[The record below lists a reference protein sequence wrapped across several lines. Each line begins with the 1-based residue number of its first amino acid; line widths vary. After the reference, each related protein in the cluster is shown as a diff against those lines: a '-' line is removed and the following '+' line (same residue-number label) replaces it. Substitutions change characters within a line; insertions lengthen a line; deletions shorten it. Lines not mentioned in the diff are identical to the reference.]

1 MENQQQKKKKKKII
15 LIILCVVLV
24 LVALFAAIFIAI
36 HQKNKVTVDGE
47 EGTVFAMQVKELSGE
62 GEVDS
67 GNYFTGVIEPKA
79 TSKYNIDSSKGTV
92 NKCYVKVGD
101 TVKKDQKLYSY
112 SNPEGDL
119 EVREAELELEM
130 QKSTTSQQQA
140 TINKLTKQIKD
151 ANEEEQDAL
160 KQEKAQA
167 ELELKQA
174 SFGVEKAEAAL
185 KAVQSKNN
193 NNVVYSTV
201 SGVVKQLDQ
210 SQMNKTV
217 ITEETNPAI
226 FMEIVDMSTYY
237 IKGSVDEFRRDELK
251 KDQKVT
257 VINRQDESETWE
269 GKISEVGELPDGASE
284 ENTTSDEMEMEE
296 NPNLTKYP
304 FTVELSAAK
313 GLNIGRHVFIS
324 LDVEGNDAT
333 SDTLSLP
340 SDFLVEKDGK
350 TIVWTAN
357 DGTAKATEVKTGE
370 KNEELMTVEIT
381 EGLTTDDY
389 IIYPDS
395 FVKEGMEVQKDAPT
409 E

>member
-47 EGTVFAMQVKELSGE
+47 EGTVIAMQVKELSGE

-167 ELELKQA
+167 ELELRQA

>member
-47 EGTVFAMQVKELSGE
+47 EGTVIAMQVKELSGE

-193 NNVVYSTV
+193 NDVVYSTV

>member
-15 LIILCVVLV
+15 LTILCVVLV

-47 EGTVFAMQVKELSGE
+47 EGTVIAMQVKELSGE
-62 GEVDS
+62 EEVDS

-174 SFGVEKAEAAL
+174 SFGIEKAEAAL

-284 ENTTSDEMEMEE
+284 ENTTSDEMEE

>member
-47 EGTVFAMQVKELSGE
+47 EGTVIAMQVKELSGE

-395 FVKEGMEVQKDAPT
+395 FVKEGMEVQNDAPT

>member
-1 MENQQQKKKKKKII
+1 MMENQQQKKKKKKII
-15 LIILCVVLV
+15 IIILCVVLV
-24 LVALFAAIFIAI
+24 LVAIFAAILITI
-36 HQKNKVTVDGE
+36 NQKNKVTVDGE
-47 EGTVFAMQVKELSGE
+47 EGTVVAVQVKNLSGE
-62 GEVDS
+62 GEIDS

-79 TSKYNIDSSKGTV
+79 TSKHHVDSSKGTV

-101 TVKKDQKLYSY
+101 TVKKNQKLYSY

-140 TINKLTKQIKD
+140 VINKLTKQIKD
-151 ANEEEQDAL
+151 ATPEEQETL

-174 SFGVEKAEAAL
+174 SFGIEKAEAAL

-217 ITEETNPAI
+217 TTEETNPAI
-226 FMEIVDMSTYY
+226 FMEIIDMSTYY

-257 VINRQDESETWE
+257 VINRQDESEKWE
-269 GKISEVGELPDGASE
+269 GKISEIGELPDGTTDGNS
-284 ENTTSDEMEMEE
+284 TSDEMEE

-304 FTVELSAAK
+304 FIVELNAAK

-324 LDVEGNDAT
+324 LDVEGNKAT
-333 SDTLSLP
+333 SDVLSIP
-340 SDFLVEKDGK
+340 SDFVVEKDGK

-357 DGTAKATEVKTGE
+357 DGTAKTTEVKTGE
-370 KNEELMTVEIT
+370 KNEEMMTVEIT
-381 EGLTTDDY
+381 EGLTKDDY
-389 IIYPDS
+389 IIYPES

>member
-47 EGTVFAMQVKELSGE
+47 EGTVVAMQVKELSGE